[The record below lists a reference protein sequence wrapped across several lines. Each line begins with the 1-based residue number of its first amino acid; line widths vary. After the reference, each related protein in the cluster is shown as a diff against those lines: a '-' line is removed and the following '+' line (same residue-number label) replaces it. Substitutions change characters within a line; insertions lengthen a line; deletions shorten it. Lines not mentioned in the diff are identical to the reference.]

1 MKSTKTK
8 ILALI
13 MTVVMVF
20 AALPLSVFATDDGK
34 LTFATLSDIH
44 YYANSLKGNRTEDY
58 QALVAGSTTTLDL
71 TADCLDT
78 ALVTMADQLKDAENP
93 YLILP
98 GDLTYQGEY
107 ESHVEL
113 VAKLEKWEKETG
125 IDVIA
130 INGNHDINN
139 AKAYSFVNDKKEA
152 ARKTTPEDFRELY
165 KNLGYDMAYHTYTPP
180 EGKRQGGMSYS
191 VRLDGGYRLILL
203 DTNLYTADC
212 TKTGTDEHDTAQA
225 ISDDLLE
232 WALAECAD
240 AKACGE
246 EIIGVSH
253 SSMVDHIGSYQSKLL
268 TGFIIEDA
276 EERAT
281 KLAEA
286 GMHFNF
292 CGHQHLA
299 DVAKF
304 VADSGEV
311 MYECETPPSGT
322 YPCGMYVTEFVKG
335 ENGELT
341 GTFNY
346 HDIDESA
353 PVMLYGVEQPKPF
366 KNIAFG
372 KAYGNGD
379 VTTLAMNI
387 IKYNLGSIFDGISEA
402 GGILEYLEQEGI
414 DLEQILSDAFAGVT
428 LGPIDIFTAENIMF
442 LADDLCDQLYDA
454 YLTDVNVLY
463 DLMEEIITKV
473 VNIQISDVP
482 CTAFIDTLGFGD
494 PNRGGNMG
502 DLVLT
507 FLAYMYGGNENLAN
521 DAFIQD
527 CFKQMSEDTVFAET
541 LFNSLIDIILNDL
554 LLDELLANMELNVDE
569 AFPFGKFGFLI
580 GKIVDALLT
589 VILCGDKSLTHIVDF
604 VFGLGVLPWD
614 SLDGLKNELLGEYL
628 TESQY
633 QAIGIEFATVIG
645 AFIDDKNPKPQGD
658 MNCTYT
664 YSGKEEPEVTPYN
677 FRAPS
682 IITVTYGEDASS
694 SFNISWYTKD
704 SVKGTDIEILP
715 YSENPQFTGVPTESA
730 NIEAITEEGIIRE
743 TPAIDFGLIGIM
755 PYETKL
761 TRHIVKLTNL
771 EPGTKYCYRLG
782 DAERGWWSEAGVL
795 ETADNSRAFTFLH
808 VTDTQAQNS
817 KQFDVW
823 ANLLRVAG
831 NEVPDFKFLLSTGD
845 QVDMGSNLK
854 LWSFFAN
861 NASDTLMS
869 KPLMPT
875 AGNHESMSGSEFALD
890 QNFVL
895 SNVPEQDTTEGV
907 YYSFDY
913 NNAHFAILNSNNL
926 NEDEGLS
933 DDQIEWLKADM
944 NASDAEWKF
953 VAIHKAPYS
962 NGSHFDDDD
971 VIEIRKQLSTL
982 MPELDID
989 MVFQGHDHVYLR
1001 TDAMANNK
1009 VVKSETQEIT
1019 SNGKT
1024 YTAKVDPQ
1032 GTIYTITG
1040 CAGVK
1045 YYIPKDN
1052 ALTDELFPRA
1062 EAIVTCE
1069 LPTFASIRIEGNK
1082 LFFDA
1087 YNVDGSN
1094 AVGIDS
1100 FAIVKTD
1107 LEEYVAP
1114 VADEDNGSEESAV
1127 LSLSRNAAPAS
1138 ESNVSE
1144 AVETGD
1150 VVPYVAFIVLPV
1162 ALAGVAITY
1171 RKKKKSEQE

>member
-1 MKSTKTK
+1 MKRTKTR
-8 ILALI
+8 IIAII
-13 MTVVMVF
+13 MTMVMVF
-20 AALPLSVFATDDGK
+20 AAVPFSVFASDNSK
-34 LTFATLSDIH
+34 LTFATISDIH

-71 TADCLDT
+71 TADCLDA
-78 ALVTMADQLKDAENP
+78 ALVTMAAQLKNAENP
-93 YLILP
+93 YLIIP

-113 VAKLEKWEKETG
+113 VAKLEKWEKDTG
-125 IDVIA
+125 IDVIV

-152 ARKTTPEDFRELY
+152 AKRTTPEEYRELY
-165 KNLGYDMAYHTYTPP
+165 KNLGYDIAYHTYTPP

-191 VRLDGGYRLILL
+191 VRLEGGYRLILL
-203 DTNLYTADC
+203 DTNRYTADC
-212 TKTGTDEHDTAQA
+212 TKTGTDEHDTAQQL
-225 ISDDLLE
+225 SDDLLE

-253 SSMVDHIGSYQSKLL
+253 SSLIDHIGSYQSKIL
-268 TGFIIEDA
+268 TGFIIEDS
-276 EERAT
+276 ENRAT
-281 KLAEA
+281 QLAEA

-299 DVAKF
+299 DVTKF
-304 VADSGEV
+304 VTDSGEV

-322 YPCGMYVTEFVKG
+322 FPCGMYVTEFTKG
-335 ENGELT
+335 ANGELT
-341 GTFNY
+341 GNFMY
-346 HDIDESA
+346 HDIDETV
-353 PVMLYGVEQPKPF
+353 PVKLYGVEQPKPF

-402 GGILEYLEQEGI
+402 GGILEYLALEGI
-414 DLEQILSDAFAGVT
+414 DLEKILSDAFAGIS

-442 LADDLCDQLYDA
+442 LADDLCDQLYEA

-463 DLMEEIITKV
+463 DLMERVITKV

-494 PNRGGNMG
+494 PTRGGNMG

-507 FLAYMYGGNENLAN
+507 FLGYMYGGNENLEN

-527 CFKQMSEDTVFAET
+527 CFKQMTEGTEFAET
-541 LFNSLIDIILNDL
+541 LFLSLLDIILNDL
-554 LLDELLANMELNVDE
+554 LLDELLANMSLNVDA
-569 AFPFGKFGFLI
+569 AFPFGKFGFII

-604 VFGLGVLPWD
+604 VFNLGVLPWE
-614 SLDGLKNELLGEYL
+614 SLDATKEELLGEYL

-633 QAIGIEFATVIG
+633 TAIGIEFATVIG

-658 MNCTYT
+658 MNVTYT

-704 SVKGTDIEILP
+704 SVKGTDIEIVP
-715 YSENPQFTGVPTESA
+715 YSENPVFTGKGTVSS
-730 NIEAITEEGIIRE
+730 NIEAITEEGVIRE

-761 TRHIVKLTNL
+761 TRHIVKLTGL

-782 DAERGWWSEAGVL
+782 DAERGWWSETGVL
-795 ETADNSRAFTFLH
+795 ETADNTRGFTFLH

-817 KQFDVW
+817 QQFDVF
-823 ANLLRVAG
+823 ANLLRVAKK
-831 NEVPDFKFLLSTGD
+831 EVPDFKFLLSTGD

-854 LWSFFAN
+854 LWSYFAN
-861 NASDTLMS
+861 NSSDTLMS
-869 KPLMPT
+869 KPFMPT
-875 AGNHESMSGSEFALD
+875 AGNHEAMSGSEFALD

-895 SNVPEQDTTEGV
+895 PNVPEQDTTEGV

-913 NNAHFAILNSNNL
+913 NNAHFAVLNSNNL
-926 NEDEGLS
+926 NEDDGLS
-933 DDQIEWLKADM
+933 DEQIEWLKADM
-944 NASDAEWKF
+944 TASNADWKF

-962 NGSHFDDDD
+962 NGSHYDDDD
-971 VIEIRKQLSTL
+971 VIAIREQLSTL

-1001 TDAMANNK
+1001 TDAMADNK
-1009 VVKSETQEIT
+1009 VVPSQTQEIT
-1019 SNGKT
+1019 SSNGKT

-1045 YYIPKDN
+1045 YYLSKDN
-1052 ALTDELFPRA
+1052 SLTDELFPRA
-1062 EAIVTCE
+1062 EKIVDSK
-1069 LPTFASIRIEGNK
+1069 LPAFASIRIEGNK

-1087 YNVDGSN
+1087 YNVDGSE

-1107 LEEYVAP
+1107 VEEYVAP
-1114 VADEDNGSEESAV
+1114 TNTTPENTAKLSARAVEADV
-1127 LSLSRNAAPAS
+1127 S
-1138 ESNVSE
+1138 ES
-1144 AVETGD
+1144 VETGD
-1150 VVPYVAFIVLPV
+1150 VVPYVAFIVLPI
-1162 ALAGVAITY
+1162 ALAAAVITF
-1171 RKKKKSEQE
+1171 KSKKKSEQN

>member
-1 MKSTKTK
+1 MKRTKTR
-8 ILALI
+8 ILAI
-13 MTVVMVF
+13 VMTIVMVF
-20 AALPLSVFATDDGK
+20 AAIPFTAFASDSDT

-71 TADCLDT
+71 TADCLDA

-93 YLILP
+93 YLIIP

-125 IDVIA
+125 IDVIV

-152 ARKTTPEDFRELY
+152 AKRTTPEDYRELY
-165 KNLGYDMAYHTYTPP
+165 KNLGYDIAYHTYTPP
-180 EGKRQGGMSYS
+180 EGKGQGGMSYS

-203 DTNLYTADC
+203 DTNRYTADC
-212 TKTGTDEHDTAQA
+212 TKTGTDEHDTAQQL
-225 ISDDLLE
+225 SDDLLK

-240 AKACGE
+240 AKANGE

-253 SSMVDHIGSYQSKLL
+253 SSLVDHVGSYQSKIL

-276 EERAT
+276 EDRAT
-281 KLAEA
+281 QLAEA

-311 MYECETPPSGT
+311 MYECETPPAGT
-322 YPCGMYVTEFVKG
+322 FPCGMYVTEFTKG
-335 ENGELT
+335 ANGKLT

-346 HDIDESA
+346 HDIDEST
-353 PVMLYGVEQPKPF
+353 PVKLYGVEQPVPF

-379 VTTLAMNI
+379 VTALAMNI

-402 GGILEYLEQEGI
+402 GGILEYLAQEGV
-414 DLEQILSDAFAGVT
+414 DLEQILSDAFAGIT

-442 LADDLCDQLYDA
+442 LADDLCDQLYDT

-463 DLMEEIITKV
+463 DLMERVITKI

-494 PNRGGNMG
+494 ASRGGNMG

-507 FLAYMYGGNENLAN
+507 FLAYMYGGNENLEN
-521 DAFIQD
+521 DPFIQD
-527 CFKQMSEDTVFAET
+527 CFKQMTEDTVFAET
-541 LFNSLIDIILNDL
+541 LFNSLLDTILYDL
-554 LLDELLANMELNVDE
+554 LLDELLANMSLNVDA

-589 VILCGDKSLTHIVDF
+589 VVLCGDKTLTHIVDF
-604 VFGLGVLPWD
+604 VFGLGVLPWE
-614 SLDGLKNELLGEYL
+614 SLDATKEELLGEYL

-645 AFIDDKNPKPQGD
+645 AFINDKNPKPQGD
-658 MNCTYT
+658 MNVTYT
-664 YSGKEEPEVTPYN
+664 YNGKEEPEVTADN
-677 FRAPS
+677 LRAPS

-694 SFNISWYTKD
+694 SFNISWYTKS
-704 SVKGTDIEILP
+704 SVKGTDIEIVP
-715 YSENPQFTGVPTESA
+715 YSENPRFTGKPTNSKS
-730 NIEAITEEGIIRE
+730 IECITEENIIRE
-743 TPAIDFGLIGIM
+743 TPAVDFGLIGIM
-755 PYETKL
+755 PYETEL

-771 EPGTKYCYRLG
+771 DPGTKYCYRVG
-782 DAERGWWSEAGVL
+782 DADRGWWSEVGVL
-795 ETADNSRAFTFLH
+795 ETADNTRAFTFLH

-817 KQFDVW
+817 QQFDVW

-831 NEVPDFKFLLSTGD
+831 EEVPDFKFLLSTGD

-854 LWSFFAN
+854 LWKYFAN

-869 KPLMPT
+869 KPFMPA
-875 AGNHESMSGSEFALD
+875 AGNHEAMSGSEYSLD
-890 QNFVL
+890 QNFIL

-913 NNAHFAILNSNNL
+913 NNAHFAVLNSNNL
-926 NEDEGLS
+926 SEDEALS
-933 DDQIEWLKADM
+933 DDQIEWLKNDM
-944 NASDAEWKF
+944 NSSDAEWKF
-953 VAIHKAPYS
+953 VALHKAPYS
-962 NGSHFDDDD
+962 NGSHYDDDD
-971 VIEIRKQLSTL
+971 VIAIRAQLSTL

-1001 TDAMANNK
+1001 TDAMADNK
-1009 VVKSETQEIT
+1009 VVASETQEIT
-1019 SNGKT
+1019 SSNGKT

-1045 YYIPKDN
+1045 YYLTKDN

-1062 EAIVTCE
+1062 EAIVDCE

-1087 YNVDGSN
+1087 YNVDGDK

-1114 VADEDNGSEESAV
+1114 VAENNGSENIKAREV
-1127 LSLSRNAAPAS
+1127 APADAS
-1138 ESNVSE
+1138 EF
-1144 AVETGD
+1144 VETGD
-1150 VVPYVAFIVLPV
+1150 VVPYAAFIIVPIAFTAAAV
-1162 ALAGVAITY
+1162 TY
-1171 RKKKKSEQE
+1171 KRKKKSEED

>member
-1 MKSTKTK
+1 MKTK
-8 ILALI
+8 RNKIIALILAA
-13 MTVVMVF
+13 VMIFSVIPF
-20 AALPLSVFATDDGK
+20 SVLAADKGDITIATI
-34 LTFATLSDIH
+34 SDIH

-78 ALVTMADQLKDAENP
+78 ALITMEEQLKDVDNP
-93 YLILP
+93 YLIIP

-113 VAKLEKWEKETG
+113 VGKLKAWEEKTG
-125 IDVIA
+125 IDVIV

-139 AKAYSFVNDKKEA
+139 AKAYTFENDVKEA
-152 ARKTTPEDFRELY
+152 AKRTTPEDFLELY
-165 KNLGYDMAYHTYTPP
+165 KDLGYDIAYHTYTPP
-180 EGKRQGGMSYS
+180 KGKGQGGMSYS
-191 VRLDGGYRLILL
+191 VKLDGGYRLILL
-203 DTNLYTADC
+203 DTNRYTADC
-212 TKTGTDEHDTAQA
+212 TKTGTDEHDTAQEL
-225 ISDDLLE
+225 SDDLLE

-240 AKACGE
+240 AKANGE

-253 SSMVDHIGSYQSKLL
+253 SSMVDHIGSYQSKIL

-276 EERAT
+276 ENRAT
-281 KLAEA
+281 QLAEA
-286 GMHFNF
+286 GMHFTF

-304 VADSGEV
+304 VTDNGEV

-322 YPCGMYVTEFVKG
+322 YPNGMYVTEFERG
-335 ENGELT
+335 NNGKVSA
-341 GTFNY
+341 TFNY
-346 HDIDESA
+346 HDIDEST
-353 PVMLYGVEQPKPF
+353 PVVLYGVEQPVPF
-366 KNIAFG
+366 KYISFG

-379 VTTLAMNI
+379 VTALAMNI
-387 IKYNLGSIFDGISEA
+387 IKYNLGSIFEGISEA

-414 DLEQILSDAFAGVT
+414 DLEALLEGVFSGIS
-428 LGPIDIFTAENIMF
+428 LGPIDIFTAENIMY
-442 LADDLCDQLYDA
+442 LADDLCDQLYDT

-463 DLMEEIITKV
+463 DLMERIIDKV

-494 PNRGGNMG
+494 PTRGGNMG

-507 FLAYMYGGNENLAN
+507 FLAHMYTGNEDVAADPFL
-521 DAFIQD
+521 QD
-527 CFKQMSEDTVFAET
+527 CFKQMTEDTVFAET
-541 LFNSLIDIILNDL
+541 LFNSLLDIILNDL
-554 LLDELLANMELNVDE
+554 LLNELLANMELNVDA
-569 AFPFGKFGFLI
+569 AFPLGKFGFLI

-589 VILCGDKSLTHIVDF
+589 IILRGDKSLTHIVDF
-604 VFGLGVLPWD
+604 VFDLGVLPWE
-614 SLDGLKNELLGEYL
+614 SLEATKNELLGEYL

-633 QAIGIEFATVIG
+633 TAIGIEFATVIG
-645 AFIDDKNPKPQGD
+645 AFLNDQNPKLQGD
-658 MNCTYT
+658 MNQTYT
-664 YSGKEEPEVTPYN
+664 YDGKEAPEVTAAN

-682 IITVTYGEDASS
+682 IITVTYGEDSSS

-704 SVKGTDIEILP
+704 SVKGTDIEIVP
-715 YSENPQFTGVPTESA
+715 YSENPVFTGTPTVSA
-730 NIEAITEEGIIRE
+730 NIECTTEEGVIRE

-755 PYETKL
+755 PYETVL

-771 EPGTKYCYRLG
+771 EPGTKYCYRVG
-782 DAERGWWSEAGVL
+782 DAERGWWSDAGVL
-795 ETADNSRAFTFLH
+795 ETADNTRAFTFLH

-817 KQFDVW
+817 QQFDVF
-823 ANLLRVAG
+823 ANLLRVA
-831 NEVPDFKFLLSTGD
+831 NKEVPDYKFLLSTGD

-869 KPLMPT
+869 KPFMPT
-875 AGNHESMSGSEFALD
+875 AGNHEAMSGSEYALD
-890 QNFVL
+890 MNFIL

-913 NNAHFAILNSNNL
+913 NNAHFAVLNSNNL

-933 DDQIEWLKADM
+933 DDQIEWLKNDM
-944 NASDAEWKF
+944 NSSDAEWKF
-953 VAIHKAPYS
+953 VALHKAPYS

-971 VIEIRKQLSTL
+971 VIAIRAQLSKL

-1009 VVKSETQEIT
+1009 VVPSETQIV
-1019 SNGKT
+1019 SYNGKD

-1045 YYIPKDN
+1045 YYLSKDN

-1062 EAIVTCE
+1062 EAIVDST
-1069 LPTFASIRIEGNK
+1069 LPAFASIRIEGNK

-1087 YNVDGSN
+1087 YNVDGDE
-1094 AVGIDS
+1094 AIGIDS

-1114 VADEDNGSEESAV
+1114 VAETSDSDSIVENVEESFERFSA
-1127 LSLSRNAAPAS
+1127 R
-1138 ESNVSE
+1138 VSE
-1144 AVETGD
+1144 AVDTGD
-1150 VVPYVAFIVLPV
+1150 AVPYVAFIILPFAV
-1162 ALAGVAITY
+1162 AGVAITY
-1171 RKKKKSEQE
+1171 KKKKKTEQE

>member
-1 MKSTKTK
+1 MKRTKTR
-8 ILALI
+8 ILAI
-13 MTVVMVF
+13 VMTIVMVF
-20 AALPLSVFATDDGK
+20 AAIPFTAFASDSDT

-71 TADCLDT
+71 TADCLDA

-93 YLILP
+93 YLIIP

-125 IDVIA
+125 IDVIV

-152 ARKTTPEDFRELY
+152 AKRTTPEDYRELY
-165 KNLGYDMAYHTYTPP
+165 KNLGYDIAYHTYTPP
-180 EGKRQGGMSYS
+180 EGKGQGGMSYS

-203 DTNLYTADC
+203 DTNRYTADC
-212 TKTGTDEHDTAQA
+212 TKTGTDEHDTAQQL
-225 ISDDLLE
+225 SDDLLK

-240 AKACGE
+240 AKANGE

-253 SSMVDHIGSYQSKLL
+253 SSLVDHVGSYQSKIL

-276 EERAT
+276 EDSAT
-281 KLAEA
+281 QLAEA

-311 MYECETPPSGT
+311 MYECETPPAGT
-322 YPCGMYVTEFVKG
+322 FPCGMYVTEFTKG
-335 ENGELT
+335 ANGKLT

-346 HDIDESA
+346 HDIDEST
-353 PVMLYGVEQPKPF
+353 PVKLYGVEQPVPF

-379 VTTLAMNI
+379 VTALAMNI

-402 GGILEYLEQEGI
+402 GGILEYLAQEGV
-414 DLEQILSDAFAGVT
+414 DLEQILSDAFAGIT

-442 LADDLCDQLYDA
+442 LADDLCDQLYDT

-463 DLMEEIITKV
+463 DLMERVITKV

-494 PNRGGNMG
+494 ASRGGNMG

-507 FLAYMYGGNENLAN
+507 FLAYMYGGNENLEN
-521 DAFIQD
+521 DPFIQD
-527 CFKQMSEDTVFAET
+527 CFKQMTEDTVFAET
-541 LFNSLIDIILNDL
+541 LFNSLLDTILYDL
-554 LLDELLANMELNVDE
+554 LLDELLANMSLNVDA

-589 VILCGDKSLTHIVDF
+589 VVLCGDKTLTHIVDF
-604 VFGLGVLPWD
+604 VFGLGVLPWE
-614 SLDGLKNELLGEYL
+614 SLDATKEELLGEYL

-645 AFIDDKNPKPQGD
+645 AFINDKNPKPQGD
-658 MNCTYT
+658 MNVTYT
-664 YSGKEEPEVTPYN
+664 YNGKEEPEVTADN
-677 FRAPS
+677 LRAPS

-694 SFNISWYTKD
+694 SFNISWYTKS
-704 SVKGTDIEILP
+704 SVKGTDIEIVP
-715 YSENPQFTGVPTESA
+715 YSENPRFTGKPTNSKS
-730 NIEAITEEGIIRE
+730 IECITEENIIRE
-743 TPAIDFGLIGIM
+743 TPAVDFGLIGIM
-755 PYETKL
+755 PYETEL

-771 EPGTKYCYRLG
+771 DPGTKYCYRVG
-782 DAERGWWSEAGVL
+782 DADRGWWSEVGVL
-795 ETADNSRAFTFLH
+795 ETADNTRAFTFLH

-817 KQFDVW
+817 QQFDVW

-831 NEVPDFKFLLSTGD
+831 EEVPDFKFLLSTGD

-854 LWSFFAN
+854 LWKYFAN

-869 KPLMPT
+869 KPFMPA
-875 AGNHESMSGSEFALD
+875 AGNHEAMSGSEYSLD
-890 QNFVL
+890 QNFIL

-913 NNAHFAILNSNNL
+913 NNAHFAVLNSNNL
-926 NEDEGLS
+926 SEDEALS
-933 DDQIEWLKADM
+933 DDQIEWLKNDM
-944 NASDAEWKF
+944 NSSDAEWKF
-953 VAIHKAPYS
+953 VALHKAPYS
-962 NGSHFDDDD
+962 NGSHYDDDD
-971 VIEIRKQLSTL
+971 VIAIRAQLSTL

-1009 VVKSETQEIT
+1009 VVASETQEIT
-1019 SNGKT
+1019 SSNGKT

-1045 YYIPKDN
+1045 YYLTKDN

-1062 EAIVTCE
+1062 EAIVDCE

-1087 YNVDGSN
+1087 YNVDGDK

-1114 VADEDNGSEESAV
+1114 VAEN
-1127 LSLSRNAAPAS
+1127 N
-1138 ESNVSE
+1138 SNVNIKAKEAAKTDVSE
-1144 AVETGD
+1144 FVETGD
-1150 VVPYVAFIVLPV
+1150 VVPYVAFIIVPIAFTAAAV
-1162 ALAGVAITY
+1162 TY
-1171 RKKKKSEQE
+1171 KRKKKSEED